1 MTNLFNLGVFM
12 TCKKAILQ
20 AFNQFGKL
28 TDYDLEQICGIDGN
42 SIRPSRNALER
53 AGVIARTGNRIMHP
67 GKSNG
72 YREYELVKEKEAMV
86 VRIPKEKEAMVVS
99 IPKEKEAILVRIPLN
114 ISGFLELVNNLRA
127 GKSNIQLT
135 DGIAVIDGNISID
148 MIKPHK
154 VKIVNGESSPD
165 FDEAVEP
172 RRLEPRRLE
181 QSQLFNYRILRPNA
195 KKPCVTSRH
204 YKARLAVG
212 IHSKG
217 DIKTFRIQS
226 IPKMSQETKDDL
238 VAIGIDTLGK
248 LLGTSI
254 LGVKSKIV
262 GKDGRVNENY
272 MNGLLENIRCALDP
286 MGFKF
291 SRYHPHNENPDG
303 TPRRQEQIS

>member
-1 MTNLFNLGVFM
+1 V
-12 TCKKAILQ
+12 LQ
-20 AFNQFGKL
+20 AFNQFGRL

-42 SIRPSRNALER
+42 SIRPSRSALER
-53 AGVIARTGNRIMHP
+53 AGVIVRTGNRIMHP

-72 YREYELVKEKEAMV
+72 YREYELVKEKEAM
-86 VRIPKEKEAMVVS
+86 AVS

-154 VKIVNGESSPD
+154 VKIVNGESSLD
-165 FDEAVEP
+165 FNEAVEP
-172 RRLEPRRLE
+172 RQLEPRQLEPRRLE
-181 QSQLFNYRILRPNA
+181 QSQLFNYRVLRPNA

-217 DIKTFRIQS
+217 DIKTFKIQS

-248 LLGTSI
+248 LLGTST
-254 LGVKSKIV
+254 LGVKNKIV

-303 TPRRQEQIS
+303 TPRQQDQIS